1 MDLCIYCQV
10 NPATTND
17 HVPPK
22 GLFKEPR
29 PSNLITVPACFECN
43 ASFQKDD
50 EYFLTIALDIYA
62 SQTEDGAG
70 IVKKQ
75 LRSMRRRES
84 RGKWKPLLNTLMPV
98 ELRSKAGLILGNSVA
113 IRIDTNRL
121 AKTVNRIIR
130 GLYYEVVKSPL
141 PVDAL
146 VGCLPLHEYVK
157 RHPCNSCTPDLVD
170 CIPILPSQVLGDG
183 TFEFR
188 QFIVEEQ
195 TLKSFWY
202 LEFYGRLGFVGTT
215 GGRRNVPDQP
225 VGESNN
231 G

>member
-1 MDLCIYCQV
+1 MSLCIYCQT
-10 NPATTND
+10 NPATTKD

-50 EYFLTIALDIYA
+50 EYFLNIALDIFA

-70 IVKKQ
+70 VVKKQ

-84 RGKWKPLLNTLMPV
+84 RAKWKPLLNTLMPV
-98 ELRSKAGLILGNSVA
+98 ELRSEAGLILGSSVA

-121 AKTVNRIIR
+121 MTTVNRIIR
-130 GLYYEVVKSPL
+130 GLYYEVVKLPL
-141 PVDAL
+141 PVDAI
-146 VGCLPLHEYVK
+146 VGCLPLHEYEK
-157 RHPCNSCTPDLVD
+157 RHPRNSRTPDLVD
-170 CIPILPSQVLGDG
+170 CIPTLPSQVLGDG

-188 QFIVEEQ
+188 HWIVEEQ
-195 TLKSFWY
+195 TFRSFWY

-215 GGRRNVPDQP
+215 DKKRASALNQEPTP
-225 VGESNN
+225 S
-231 G
+231 